1 MSISVAEENYI
12 KTIYHI
18 QMQEE
23 LVSTNAVA
31 SALQTSAASVTDM
44 LKKLKQ
50 KKLLVYEKY
59 KGFKLNQQ
67 GIKTALGIIRKHRL
81 WETFLVNT
89 LQFKWDEVHE
99 VAEQLEHI
107 QSAQLIQHLDQFLG
121 NPQFDPHGDPIPDAA
136 GKIPIRKQINLTE
149 LPVKGIGKIS
159 AVGSQ
164 SSDMLALL
172 RHKQIELGATIKVEQ
187 VFAFDESI
195 DITINQGTPVNISAK
210 LAKQLYVKTN
220 EL

>member
-12 KTIYHI
+12 KTIYQLQIH
-18 QMQEE
+18 ED

-31 SALQTSAASVTDM
+31 AALQTSAASVTDM
-44 LKKLKQ
+44 LKKLKL

-67 GIKTALGIIRKHRL
+67 GIQTALGIIRKHRL

-136 GKIPIRKQINLTE
+136 GKIPIREQINLTQ
-149 LPVKGIGKIS
+149 LPVHAMGKIS

-187 VFAFDESI
+187 IFAFDESI
-195 DITINQGTPVNISAK
+195 DVTINQATLVNISAK
-210 LAKQLYVKTN
+210 LAKHLYVKTIA
-220 EL
+220 L